1 MSLAE
6 SGRGLMHQAPTVQSC
21 HVEPSTDYPLFTIC
35 FLTYSFQRSS
45 ILHHMSAENFR
56 RLLALIAA
64 ILCFSVA
71 GIILW
76 RAGLPGM
83 NLTVLT
89 IAPRPGATAP
99 PLQLPTLD
107 GQRLILGE
115 LRGDVVV
122 VNFWATWCEPCRL
135 EMPELQALYE
145 RYEEDG
151 LRVVGVNLG
160 ESAETAQR
168 WVDDLGLTF
177 DIVLDRDGYAATL
190 YQLRGQPSTY
200 VIAPD
205 GVITQVF
212 YGAVDVGALETAVQQ
227 ADNRRISS

>member
-1 MSLAE
+1 M
-6 SGRGLMHQAPTVQSC
+6 RDFP
-21 HVEPSTDYPLFTIC
+21 
-35 FLTYSFQRSS
+35 
-45 ILHHMSAENFR
+45 NN
-56 RLLALIAA
+56 RLRWIALIAA
-64 ILCFSVA
+64 ILCFSAAGVILVRA
-71 GIILW
+71 GI
-76 RAGLPGM
+76 PGM
-83 NLTVLT
+83 TFSALT

-107 GQRLILGE
+107 GDRFILGD

-122 VNFWATWCEPCRL
+122 INFWATWCVPCRL
-135 EMPELQALYE
+135 EMPELQRLYE
-145 RYEEDG
+145 SQRDTG

-160 ESAETAQR
+160 ESASTAQQ

-200 VIAPD
+200 VVDPD

-212 YGAVDVGALETAVQQ
+212 YGAVAMNALETAVQQ
-227 ADNRRISS
+227 AAQSTTS